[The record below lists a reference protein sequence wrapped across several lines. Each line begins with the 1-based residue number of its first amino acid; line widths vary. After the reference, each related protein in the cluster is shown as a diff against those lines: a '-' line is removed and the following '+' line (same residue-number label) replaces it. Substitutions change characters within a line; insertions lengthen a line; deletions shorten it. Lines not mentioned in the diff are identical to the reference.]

1 MVPYIANLLEA
12 LGLGTFIYY
21 LFRGL
26 KTKITALE
34 KTIKIQKETLNV
46 MERRVQETEKVGG
59 IYKNLMS
66 DLPQD
71 LENYKTILSKT
82 KDDVIIELQKKH
94 QSTKEKL
101 EEAENRLKKSGKS
114 QDILKDHLIVLRNLL
129 SLGEREDLVRLS
141 EFNYRKAEEAV
152 PLIIESKTLHEYL
165 TKYGYQIEIRKDN
178 SIITETI
185 DKYQKSEKTNL
196 KPFEARIGEVGWMLL
211 VGDDLYLDP
220 AKLSKLKDDFS
231 RVKTINA

>member
-1 MVPYIANLLEA
+1 MSPYIANLLEA

-26 KTKITALE
+26 KTKIKALE
-34 KTIKIQKETLNV
+34 KTIEIQNVTLNV

-71 LENYKTILSKT
+71 LENFKTILSKT
-82 KDDVIIELQKKH
+82 KDDLIIELQKKH

-101 EEAENRLKKSGKS
+101 EEAENRLKESGKS
-114 QDILKDHLIVLRNLL
+114 QDILKNHLTVLRNLL
-129 SLGEREDLVRLS
+129 SLGERGDLVRLS
-141 EFNYRKAEEAV
+141 EFSYRKAEDAV
-152 PLIIESKTLHEYL
+152 PLIIESKTLDEYL
-165 TKYGYQIEIRKDN
+165 TKYGYRIEIREND
-178 SIITETI
+178 SIIKETL
-185 DKYQKSEKTNL
+185 DKYQSSEKTNL
-196 KPFEARIGEVGWMLL
+196 KPLEARVGEFGWMLL
-211 VGDDLYLDP
+211 VGDELYLDH